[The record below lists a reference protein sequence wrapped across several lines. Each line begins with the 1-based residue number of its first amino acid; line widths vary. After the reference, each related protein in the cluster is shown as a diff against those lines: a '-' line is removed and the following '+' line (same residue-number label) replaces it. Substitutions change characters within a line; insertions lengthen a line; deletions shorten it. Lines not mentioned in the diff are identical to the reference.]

1 VIISNLK
8 ETKKPLKIQEPMVSG
23 NMFGPTAYAY
33 GRILKEELN
42 VISLT
47 SKKSL
52 ILMGSA

>member
-47 SKKSL
+47 
-52 ILMGSA
+52 